1 MYATHTPNTDLTAAA
16 KRAGICILLLGIRN
30 MAQRVCLIISNRAR
44 NSVLSWMN
52 SGGRHSFYCTALPL
66 RLGAAQ
72 GRITQGSHWTRNH
85 NDHREHLQACVVQLC
100 QQQSACAHTHAH
112 RALKS
117 LPWRSFLKPAPWF
130 AFALESI
137 LLNYR
142 KSVMRK
148 MGSDMW
154 DGTKM
159 KLEQRLGKGK
169 RRGPLLLDSLPW
181 SEPSGVY
188 QCNLQSFQA
197 TEASRSSP
205 LVFVTGKWRWWHGRK
220 MTLLPVLCC
229 SRLTIT

>member
-1 MYATHTPNTDLTAAA
+1 MIIENTSRRVLCSYASSSARVHTHTHT
-16 KRAGICILLLGIRN
+16 R
-30 MAQRVCLIISNRAR
+30 
-44 NSVLSWMN
+44 
-52 SGGRHSFYCTALPL
+52 
-66 RLGAAQ
+66 
-72 GRITQGSHWTRNH
+72 TQTS
-85 NDHREHLQACVVQLC
+85 Q
-100 QQQSACAHTHAH
+100 
-112 RALKS
+112 S

-148 MGSDMW
+148 MGTDVW

-181 SEPSGVY
+181 SDPSGVY

-229 SRLTIT
+229 SRVTII